1 MTFPKNTAR
10 DAWDSTDD
18 WLAGSGVFV
27 LMTGL
32 FYKTMLNKLGAV
44 VKGDRAKYIK

>member
-10 DAWDSTDD
+10 DACDSIDD

-32 FYKTMLNKLGAV
+32 FYKRMLNEFGAV
-44 VKGDRAKYIK
+44 VKGNRAKSIK